1 MAATRTQGITVDT
14 DANFTI
20 NKEYRGTR
28 LFFRLGKLS
37 QDQAEQRLHGDRP
50 RRLRAGAESAC
61 ASTVC
66 ALRGTLPRP
75 SPEISVHLTSLPY
88 TSGY

>member
-14 DANFTI
+14 DDNFTI

-28 LFFRLGKLS
+28 LFFRLGKIS
-37 QDQAEQRLHGDRP
+37 QDQAEHT
-50 RRLRAGAESAC
+50 RRST
-61 ASTVC
+61 ASTASWSGKRMRVQG
-66 ALRGTLPRP
+66 LRTARHDTST

-88 TSGY
+88 TSGC